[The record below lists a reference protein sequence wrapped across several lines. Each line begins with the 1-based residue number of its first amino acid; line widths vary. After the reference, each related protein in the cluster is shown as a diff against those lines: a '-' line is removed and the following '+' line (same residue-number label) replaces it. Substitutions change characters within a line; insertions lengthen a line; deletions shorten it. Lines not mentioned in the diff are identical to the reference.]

1 LRVVHRRCADEM
13 DDVGAA
19 LTHIGALDQVAKRAL
34 SQPHGETITQAR
46 HAAIA
51 EPSADAQ
58 PVDLLRRLYA
68 PQPHIGAVEVDDP
81 TEAGGERCML
91 GEPHRPDHA
100 DAILARAPFF
110 QRRDDGA
117 DRRLAAP
124 RHIGLAGEALG
135 QRRMIDP
142 LHEQRVALARREHAD
157 RLDRH
162 RPLREPLH
170 RGAGAVRAIEHEM
183 VALRLRERNLDRR
196 AAARH
201 LGGAEAR
208 IFGFDYWLEPRR
220 QRRPIALR
228 HALARAMASGFAARR
243 SSTSLVSAMTSTLPV
258 PSTGNLSN
266 TQTSAGIIRSDA
278 CFDLAKL

>member
-1 LRVVHRRCADEM
+1 GL
-13 DDVGAA
+13 
-19 LTHIGALDQVAKRAL
+19 
-34 SQPHGETITQAR
+34 
-46 HAAIA
+46 
-51 EPSADAQ
+51 
-58 PVDLLRRLYA
+58 
-68 PQPHIGAVEVDDP
+68 PQPRE
-81 TEAGGERCML
+81 
-91 GEPHRPDHA
+91 
-100 DAILARAPFF
+100 
-110 QRRDDGA
+110 DGA

-124 RHIGLAGEALG
+124 GDIGLAGEALC
-135 QRRMIDP
+135 QRRMVDP

-157 RLDRH
+157 GLHRH

-183 VALRLRERNLDRR
+183 VALRLREHRLDGH

-201 LGGAEAR
+201 LGRAER
-208 IFGFDYWLEPRR
+208 RMFGFDYRLEPLR

-258 PSTGNLSN
+258 PSTGSLSN
-266 TQTSAGIIRSDA
+266 TQTSAGIIKSEA